1 MGNRFK
7 SIDRETPY
15 LFPPSV
21 QEWLPEKHLARFV
34 VEIVSR
40 LNLRPLEDAYTKRGS
55 EGYPPAAMVAL
66 LFYGYATGVFSS
78 RKLEE
83 ATYDSVAFRY
93 IAANTHPDHDTIAH
107 FRKRFLEQL
116 KPLFV
121 EILLLAQTMGFLKLG
136 RVTLDGTK
144 VKANASKHS
153 ALSWGHI
160 QKLEKQLREEVQEL
174 MGLAEKADAAE
185 EAKGMDIPAELG
197 RREDRLKA
205 LEEAKAKLVQRAAE
219 REKAEQAEYETKLE
233 RREAKRKKTGQKPR
247 GPKPKPPTGGVRDKD
262 QINLTDEESRI
273 MPVSGGGFEQAY
285 NAQAVVDN
293 ETLLIV
299 SNHVSQ
305 KTNDKKELTPALEA
319 LKALPESLGRPQEF
333 LADNGYFSESNVESC
348 VTEKMTPYIAVER
361 ESHSVELQELLASP
375 DPPGQDAHEV
385 EKMKHR
391 LKTPTGRTIYAERKC
406 TPEPVFGIIKSVL
419 GFRQFS
425 LRGIEAVDGEWNL
438 VSMAWN
444 LKRIHKLWSHRQEMI
459 GAY

>member
-40 LNLRPLEDAYTKRGS
+40 LDLRPLEDAYTKRGS
-55 EGYPPAAMVAL
+55 EGYPPSAMVAL

-121 EILLLAQTMGFLKLG
+121 EILLLAQTMRFLKLG

-144 VKANASKHS
+144 VKANASKHR

-174 MGLAEKADAAE
+174 MRLAEKAE
-185 EAKGMDIPAELG
+185 YEAKRK
-197 RREDRLKA
+197 RRE
-205 LEEAKAKLVQRAAE
+205 V
-219 REKAEQAEYETKLE
+219 
-233 RREAKRKKTGQKPR
+233 KRKKTGQKPR

-305 KTNDKKELTPALEA
+305 KANDKKELTPALEA

-333 LADNGYFSESNVESC
+333 LADNGYFSESKVESC
-348 VTEKMTPYIAVER
+348 VTEKMIPYIAVER
-361 ESHSVELQELLASP
+361 ESHSLELQELLASP
-375 DPPGQDAHEV
+375 DPPGPEAHEV

-391 LKTPTGRTIYAERKC
+391 LKTPTGRSIYAQRKC

-425 LRGIEAVDGEWNL
+425 LRGIEAVEGEWNL

-444 LKRIHKLWSHRQEMI
+444 LKRIHQLWCHRQDMI

>member
-1 MGNRFK
+1 
-7 SIDRETPY
+7 
-15 LFPPSV
+15 
-21 QEWLPEKHLARFV
+21 
-34 VEIVSR
+34 
-40 LNLRPLEDAYTKRGS
+40 
-55 EGYPPAAMVAL
+55 
-66 LFYGYATGVFSS
+66 
-78 RKLEE
+78 
-83 ATYDSVAFRY
+83 
-93 IAANTHPDHDTIAH
+93 
-107 FRKRFLEQL
+107 
-116 KPLFV
+116 
-121 EILLLAQTMGFLKLG
+121 MGFLKLG

-185 EAKGMDIPAELG
+185 EAKGMDIPAELE

-219 REKAEQAEYETKLE
+219 RQKAEQAEYETKMK

-305 KTNDKKELTPALEA
+305 KANDKKELKPALEA
-319 LKALPESLGRPQEF
+319 LKALPESLGRPQEL
-333 LADNGYFSESNVESC
+333 LADNGYFSESNVQSC
-348 VTEKMTPYIAVER
+348 VADKMTPYIAVER
-361 ESHSVELQELLASP
+361 ESHSLELQELLANP

-391 LKTPTGRTIYAERKC
+391 LKTPTGRSIYAQRKC

-425 LRGIEAVDGEWNL
+425 LRGIEAVEG
-438 VSMAWN
+438 
-444 LKRIHKLWSHRQEMI
+444 
-459 GAY
+459 

>member
-40 LNLRPLEDAYTKRGS
+40 LDLRPLEDAYTKRGS

-185 EAKGMDIPAELG
+185 EAKGMDIPAELE

-233 RREAKRKKTGQKPR
+233 RREAKRKKPGQKPR

-391 LKTPTGRTIYAERKC
+391 VKTPTGRTIYAQQRC
-406 TPEPVFGIIKSVL
+406 TQNLFLGSSNRCLDFDSFRSEGSKPLTGNGILSVWP
-419 GFRQFS
+419 
-425 LRGIEAVDGEWNL
+425 GI
-438 VSMAWN
+438 
-444 LKRIHKLWSHRQEMI
+444 
-459 GAY
+459 

>member
-40 LNLRPLEDAYTKRGS
+40 LDLRPLEDAYTKRGS
-55 EGYPPAAMVAL
+55 EGYPPSAMVAL

-144 VKANASKHS
+144 VKANASKHR

-174 MGLAEKADAAE
+174 MRLAEKAE
-185 EAKGMDIPAELG
+185 YEAKRK
-197 RREDRLKA
+197 RRE
-205 LEEAKAKLVQRAAE
+205 V
-219 REKAEQAEYETKLE
+219 
-233 RREAKRKKTGQKPR
+233 KRKKTGQKPR

-305 KTNDKKELTPALEA
+305 KANDKKELTPALEA

-333 LADNGYFSESNVESC
+333 LADNGYFSESKVESC
-348 VTEKMTPYIAVER
+348 VTEKMIPYIAVER
-361 ESHSVELQELLASP
+361 ESHSLELQELLASP
-375 DPPGQDAHEV
+375 DPPGPEAHEV

-391 LKTPTGRTIYAERKC
+391 LKTPTGRSIYAQRKC

-425 LRGIEAVDGEWNL
+425 LRGIEAVEGEWNL

-444 LKRIHKLWSHRQEMI
+444 LKRIHQLWCHRQDMI

>member
-40 LNLRPLEDAYTKRGS
+40 LDLRPLEDAYTKRGS
-55 EGYPPAAMVAL
+55 EGYPPSAMVAL

-121 EILLLAQTMGFLKLG
+121 EILLLAQTMRFLKLG

-144 VKANASKHS
+144 VKANASKHR

-174 MGLAEKADAAE
+174 MRLAEKAE
-185 EAKGMDIPAELG
+185 YEAKRK
-197 RREDRLKA
+197 RRE
-205 LEEAKAKLVQRAAE
+205 V
-219 REKAEQAEYETKLE
+219 
-233 RREAKRKKTGQKPR
+233 KRKKTGQKPR

-305 KTNDKKELTPALEA
+305 RANDKKELKPALEA

-333 LADNGYFSESNVESC
+333 LADNGYFSESKVESC
-348 VTEKMTPYIAVER
+348 VTEKMIPYIAVER
-361 ESHSVELQELLASP
+361 ESHSLELQELLASP
-375 DPPGQDAHEV
+375 DPPGPEAHEV

-391 LKTPTGRTIYAERKC
+391 LKTPTGRSIYAQRKC

-425 LRGIEAVDGEWNL
+425 LRGIEAVEGEWNL

-444 LKRIHKLWSHRQEMI
+444 LKRIHQLWCHRQDMI

>member
-40 LNLRPLEDAYTKRGS
+40 LDLRPLEDAYTKRGS

-185 EAKGMDIPAELG
+185 EAKGMDIPAELE

-233 RREAKRKKTGQKPR
+233 RREAKRKKPGQKPR

-361 ESHSVELQELLASP
+361 EKSLCGNSRKLFGK
-375 DPPGQDAHEV
+375 PGST
-385 EKMKHR
+385 R
-391 LKTPTGRTIYAERKC
+391 PRC
-406 TPEPVFGIIKSVL
+406 P
-419 GFRQFS
+419 
-425 LRGIEAVDGEWNL
+425 
-438 VSMAWN
+438 
-444 LKRIHKLWSHRQEMI
+444 
-459 GAY
+459 

>member
-1 MGNRFK
+1 M
-7 SIDRETPY
+7 
-15 LFPPSV
+15 

-40 LNLRPLEDAYTKRGS
+40 LDLRSLEDAYTKRGS
-55 EGYPPAAMVAL
+55 EGYPPSAMVAL

-136 RVTLDGTK
+136 RVTLDGTE
-144 VKANASKHS
+144 VKANASKHR

-160 QKLEKQLREEVQEL
+160 QKLEKQLREEVQDL
-174 MGLAEKADAAE
+174 MRLAEKADAAE
-185 EAKGMDIPAELG
+185 EAKGMDIPAELE

-219 REKAEQAEYETKLE
+219 RQKAEQAEYEAKRK
-233 RREAKRKKTGQKPR
+233 RREVKRKKTGQKPR

-273 MPVSGGGFEQAY
+273 MPVSGGGFEQSC

-305 KTNDKKELTPALEA
+305 RTNDKKELKPALEA

-348 VTEKMTPYIAVER
+348 VTEKMIPYIAVER
-361 ESHSVELQELLASP
+361 KSHSLELQELLASP

-391 LKTPTGRTIYAERKC
+391 LKTPTGRSIYAQRKC

-444 LKRIHKLWSHRQEMI
+444 LKRIHQLWCHRQDMI

>member
-7 SIDRETPY
+7 IIDRETPY

-34 VEIVSR
+34 VEIVSQ
-40 LNLRPLEDAYTKRGS
+40 LDLRPLEDVYTKRGS
-55 EGYPPAAMVAL
+55 EGYPPSAMVAL

-185 EAKGMDIPAELG
+185 EAKGMDIPAELE

-219 REKAEQAEYETKLE
+219 REKAEQAEYETKRE
-233 RREAKRKKTGQKPR
+233 RREAKRKKTGRKPR

-305 KTNDKKELTPALEA
+305 KANDKKELKPALEA
-319 LKALPESLGRPQEF
+319 LKALPESLGRPQEL

-348 VTEKMTPYIAVER
+348 VAEKMTPYIAVER
-361 ESHSVELQELLASP
+361 ESHSLELQELLVSP

-391 LKTPTGRTIYAERKC
+391 LKTPTGRSIYAQRKC

-438 VSMAWN
+438 VSIAWN
-444 LKRIHKLWSHRQEMI
+444 LKRIHKLWCHRQEMI

>member
-40 LNLRPLEDAYTKRGS
+40 LDLRPLEDAYTKRGS

-144 VKANASKHS
+144 VRANASKHS

-185 EAKGMDIPAELG
+185 EAKGMDIPAELE

-247 GPKPKPPTGGVRDKD
+247 GPKPKPPTGGELPGDRSLRVYGFGILGLPDPEGRRTDPGGSSPELPCRIGVSD
-262 QINLTDEESRI
+262 QDHQDQPAVANGCDLS
-273 MPVSGGGFEQAY
+273 SG
-285 NAQAVVDN
+285 
-293 ETLLIV
+293 
-299 SNHVSQ
+299 
-305 KTNDKKELTPALEA
+305 
-319 LKALPESLGRPQEF
+319 
-333 LADNGYFSESNVESC
+333 
-348 VTEKMTPYIAVER
+348 
-361 ESHSVELQELLASP
+361 QELGLVLFNL
-375 DPPGQDAHEV
+375 G
-385 EKMKHR
+385 
-391 LKTPTGRTIYAERKC
+391 TGR
-406 TPEPVFGIIKSVL
+406 L
-419 GFRQFS
+419 
-425 LRGIEAVDGEWNL
+425 
-438 VSMAWN
+438 
-444 LKRIHKLWSHRQEMI
+444 
-459 GAY
+459 

>member
-7 SIDRETPY
+7 IIDRETPF

-40 LNLRPLEDAYTKRGS
+40 LDLRPLEDAYTKRGS
-55 EGYPPAAMVAL
+55 EGYPPAVMVAL

-160 QKLEKQLREEVQEL
+160 QKLEKQLRKEVQEL
-174 MGLAEKADAAE
+174 MRMAEQADVADQ
-185 EAKGMDIPAELG
+185 AKGMDIPAELE

-205 LEEAKAKLVQRAAE
+205 LGEAKAQLVQRAAE
-219 REKAEQAEYETKLE
+219 REKVEKAEYETKMK

-247 GPKPKPPTGGVRDKD
+247 GPKPPTGGVRDHD

-305 KTNDKKELTPALEA
+305 KANDKKELKPALEA
-319 LKALPESLGRPQEF
+319 LKALPESLGRPQEL
-333 LADNGYFSESNVESC
+333 LADNGYFSEPNVESC
-348 VTEKMTPYIAVER
+348 VAENMTPYIAVER
-361 ESHSVELQELLASP
+361 ERHSLKLQELLASP
-375 DPPGQDAHEV
+375 DPPGQDAPEV
-385 EKMKHR
+385 EKMRYR
-391 LKTPTGRTIYAERKC
+391 LKTPTGRSIYGERKC
-406 TPEPVFGIIKSVL
+406 TPEPVFGIIKSVF

-425 LRGIEAVDGEWNL
+425 LRGIAAVDGEWNL
-438 VSMAWN
+438 VSIAWN
-444 LKRIHKLWSHRQEMI
+444 LKRIHKLWCHQQEMI

>member
-185 EAKGMDIPAELG
+185 EAKGMDIPAELE

-219 REKAEQAEYETKLE
+219 REKAEQAEYETKG
-233 RREAKRKKTGQKPR
+233 TPR
-247 GPKPKPPTGGVRDKD
+247 
-262 QINLTDEESRI
+262 
-273 MPVSGGGFEQAY
+273 
-285 NAQAVVDN
+285 
-293 ETLLIV
+293 
-299 SNHVSQ
+299 SQ
-305 KTNDKKELTPALEA
+305 KEENGSKAAGTEA
-319 LKALPESLGRPQEF
+319 ETAHGR
-333 LADNGYFSESNVESC
+333 GS
-348 VTEKMTPYIAVER
+348 
-361 ESHSVELQELLASP
+361 
-375 DPPGQDAHEV
+375 G
-385 EKMKHR
+385 
-391 LKTPTGRTIYAERKC
+391 
-406 TPEPVFGIIKSVL
+406 
-419 GFRQFS
+419 
-425 LRGIEAVDGEWNL
+425 
-438 VSMAWN
+438 
-444 LKRIHKLWSHRQEMI
+444 
-459 GAY
+459 

>member
-1 MGNRFK
+1 
-7 SIDRETPY
+7 
-15 LFPPSV
+15 
-21 QEWLPEKHLARFV
+21 
-34 VEIVSR
+34 
-40 LNLRPLEDAYTKRGS
+40 
-55 EGYPPAAMVAL
+55 
-66 LFYGYATGVFSS
+66 
-78 RKLEE
+78 
-83 ATYDSVAFRY
+83 
-93 IAANTHPDHDTIAH
+93 
-107 FRKRFLEQL
+107 LEQL

-121 EILLLAQTMGFLKLG
+121 EILLLAQAMGFLKLG

-174 MGLAEKADAAE
+174 MRLAEKADAAE
-185 EAKGMDIPAELG
+185 EAKGMDIPAELE

-219 REKAEQAEYETKLE
+219 REKAEQAEYETKME

-285 NAQAVVDN
+285 NAQTVVDN

-305 KTNDKKELTPALEA
+305 KANDKKELKPALEA

-361 ESHSVELQELLASP
+361 ESHSLELQELLASP

-391 LKTPTGRTIYAERKC
+391 LKTPTGRSIYAQRKC

-438 VSMAWN
+438 VSIAWN
-444 LKRIHKLWSHRQEMI
+444 LKRIHKLWCHRQEMI

>member
-1 MGNRFK
+1 M
-7 SIDRETPY
+7 
-15 LFPPSV
+15 

-40 LNLRPLEDAYTKRGS
+40 LDLRPLEDAYTKRGS
-55 EGYPPAAMVAL
+55 EGYPPSAMVAL
-66 LFYGYATGVFSS
+66 LVYGYATGVFSS

-121 EILLLAQTMGFLKLG
+121 EILLLAQTMRFLKLG

-144 VKANASKHS
+144 VKANASKHR
-153 ALSWGHI
+153 ALGWGHI

-174 MGLAEKADAAE
+174 MRLAEKAE
-185 EAKGMDIPAELG
+185 YEAKRK
-197 RREDRLKA
+197 RRE
-205 LEEAKAKLVQRAAE
+205 V
-219 REKAEQAEYETKLE
+219 
-233 RREAKRKKTGQKPR
+233 KRKKTGQKPR

-305 KTNDKKELTPALEA
+305 RANDKKELKPALEA

-333 LADNGYFSESNVESC
+333 WADNGYFSESKVESC
-348 VTEKMTPYIAVER
+348 VTEKMIPYIAVER
-361 ESHSVELQELLASP
+361 ESHSLELQELLASP
-375 DPPGQDAHEV
+375 DPPGPEAHEV

-391 LKTPTGRTIYAERKC
+391 LKTPTGRSIYAQRKC

-419 GFRQFS
+419 GFRQAS
-425 LRGIEAVDGEWNL
+425 LRGIEAVEGEWNL

-444 LKRIHKLWSHRQEMI
+444 WKRIHQLWCHRQDMI

>member
-40 LNLRPLEDAYTKRGS
+40 LDLRPLEDAYTKRGS
-55 EGYPPAAMVAL
+55 EGYPPSTMVAL

-153 ALSWGHI
+153 AWSWGHI
-160 QKLEKQLREEVQEL
+160 QKLEKQLGEEVQEL
-174 MGLAEKADAAE
+174 MGLAEQADAAE
-185 EAKGMDIPAELG
+185 QAKGMDIPAELE

-219 REKAEQAEYETKLE
+219 REKAEQAEYETKMK
-233 RREAKRKKTGQKPR
+233 RRAAQRKKTGQKPR

-273 MPVSGGGFEQAY
+273 LPVSGGEFEQAY

-305 KTNDKKELTPALEA
+305 KANDKKELKPALEA
-319 LKALPESLGRPQEF
+319 LQALPESLGRPQEL

-348 VTEKMTPYIAVER
+348 VAEKMTPYIAVER
-361 ESHSVELQELLASP
+361 ERHSLELQELFASP
-375 DPPGQDAHEV
+375 DPPGQEAPEV

-391 LKTPTGRTIYAERKC
+391 LKTPTGRSIYAQRKC

-425 LRGIEAVDGEWNL
+425 LRGMEAVDGEWNL
-438 VSMAWN
+438 VSIAWN
-444 LKRIHKLWSHRQEMI
+444 LKRIHKLWCHRQEMI

>member
-7 SIDRETPY
+7 TIDRDTPY
-15 LFPPSV
+15 MFPPSV

-34 VEIVSR
+34 VEIVSKLDVR
-40 LNLRPLEDAYTKRGS
+40 KLEDCYTKRGS
-55 EGYPPAAMVAL
+55 EGYHPAAMLGL

-78 RKLEE
+78 RKLEQ

-93 IAANTHPDHDTIAH
+93 IAGNTHPDHDTIAN
-107 FRKRFLEQL
+107 FRKRFLEEL

-121 EILLLAQTMGFLKLG
+121 EILLLAQAMGFLKLG

-160 QKLEKQLREEVQEL
+160 RKLEQQLREEVEEL
-174 MGLAEKADAAE
+174 MRMAE
-185 EAKGMDIPAELG
+185 EADNGEEAERLDIPAELA

-205 LEEAKAKLVQRAAE
+205 LEEAKAKLAERAAE
-219 REKAEQAEYETKLE
+219 RQKAEQAEYEEKMA
-233 RREAKRKKTGQKPR
+233 RWEAKRKGSGKKPP
-247 GPKPKPPTGGVRDKD
+247 GSKPKAPAAGVRDKD

-273 MPVSGGGFEQAY
+273 MPVSGGGFEQSY

-293 ETLLIV
+293 ESLLIV
-299 SNHVSQ
+299 AAHVSQ
-305 KTNDKKELTPALEA
+305 KANDKKELEPALEA
-319 LKALPESLGRPQEF
+319 LAELPEPLGRAQEF
-333 LADNGYFSESNVESC
+333 LADNGYFSEPNVESC
-348 VTEKMTPYIAVER
+348 VEQKMTPYIAVGR
-361 ESHSVELQELLASP
+361 ESHYLPIKELSSSP
-375 DPPGQDAHEV
+375 DLPREDAGEV

-391 LKTPTGRTIYAERKC
+391 LKTWEGRAIYAERKC

-425 LRGIEAVDGEWNL
+425 LRGHNAVDAEWDL
-438 VSMAWN
+438 VSIAWN
-444 LKRIHKLWSHRQEMI
+444 LKRMHTLWWRQQQI
-459 GAY
+459 VRVC

>member
-40 LNLRPLEDAYTKRGS
+40 LDLRPLEDAYTKRGS
-55 EGYPPAAMVAL
+55 EGYPPSAMVAL

-121 EILLLAQTMGFLKLG
+121 EILLLAQTMRFLKLG

-144 VKANASKHS
+144 VKANASKHR

-174 MGLAEKADAAE
+174 MRLAEKAE
-185 EAKGMDIPAELG
+185 YEAKRK
-197 RREDRLKA
+197 RRE
-205 LEEAKAKLVQRAAE
+205 V
-219 REKAEQAEYETKLE
+219 
-233 RREAKRKKTGQKPR
+233 KRKKTGQKPR

-285 NAQAVVDN
+285 NVQAVVDN

-305 KTNDKKELTPALEA
+305 RANDKKELTPALEA

-361 ESHSVELQELLASP
+361 ERHSLELQELLASP
-375 DPPGQDAHEV
+375 DPPGPEAHEV

-391 LKTPTGRTIYAERKC
+391 LKTPTGRSIYAQRKC

-444 LKRIHKLWSHRQEMI
+444 LKRIHQLWCHRQDMI

>member
-1 MGNRFK
+1 M
-7 SIDRETPY
+7 
-15 LFPPSV
+15 
-21 QEWLPEKHLARFV
+21 

-40 LNLRPLEDAYTKRGS
+40 LDLRPLEDAYTKRGS

-144 VKANASKHS
+144 IKANASKHS

-174 MGLAEKADAAE
+174 MGLAEKADAAQ
-185 EAKGMDIPAELG
+185 EAKGMDIPAELE

-219 REKAEQAEYETKLE
+219 REKAEQAEYETKRE

-305 KTNDKKELTPALEA
+305 KTNDKKELKPALEA
-319 LKALPESLGRPQEF
+319 LEALPESLGRPQEF
-333 LADNGYFSESNVESC
+333 LADNGYFSQSNVESC
-348 VTEKMTPYIAVER
+348 VAEKMTPYIAVER
-361 ESHSVELQELLASP
+361 ESHSLELQELLASP
-375 DPPGQDAHEV
+375 GPPGQDAHEV

-391 LKTPTGRTIYAERKC
+391 LKTPTGRSIYAQRKC

-444 LKRIHKLWSHRQEMI
+444 LKRIHKLWCHRQEMI